1 MYIRLQSNWIS
12 YSLSPKLPFS
22 YIHLYTNLLP
32 LFALILQDISSGR
45 PSFLSAP
52 FRAAPELFSLSSDI
66 FIFRWVGSNAFAA
79 TAFMNTIDTNHLQV
93 ISQGGELNSQ
103 ISLEVAVWKR
113 SHFLCLL
120 FYILPIFL
128 VFSSSSP
135 CRLLTDSKKHEQYF
149 WRTLIFGGWVCNN

>member
-1 MYIRLQSNWIS
+1 MCTSDYNQIEFPTPCLPSCLFPTSTCTQTFFRCLLWYYKTSARAVLPFCRPI
-12 YSLSPKLPFS
+12 LSTPKL
-22 YIHLYTNLLP
+22 
-32 LFALILQDISSGR
+32 
-45 PSFLSAP
+45 FL
-52 FRAAPELFSLSSDI
+52 LSSDI
-66 FIFRWVGSNAFAA
+66 FIFRRVGSNAFAA

-128 VFSSSSP
+128 VFSSSST
-135 CRLLTDSKKHEQYF
+135 CRLLTDSKKHERYF
-149 WRTLIFGGWVCNN
+149 WRTRIVGYWVCNN